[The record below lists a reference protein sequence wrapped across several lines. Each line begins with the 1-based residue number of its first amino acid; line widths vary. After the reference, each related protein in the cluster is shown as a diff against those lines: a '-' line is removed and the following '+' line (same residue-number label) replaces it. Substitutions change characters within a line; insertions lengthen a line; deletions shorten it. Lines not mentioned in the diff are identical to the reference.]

1 MVENN
6 TENLDPKEEL
16 EQQETVE
23 VQEVVVEETAAVIE
37 ETIAPEEEAVEVVDE
52 VIAPVEEP
60 VAVIEEVV
68 EVVAVAPKQKKS
80 KVVVAEAAEFDW
92 NALEEEDKGFGGRN
106 KKELESLYEKTLT
119 TVQEKE
125 VVEGRVI
132 SMNKR
137 EVVVDIG
144 YKSDGI
150 VSLNEFRYNP
160 ELKPKDLVEV
170 YIESLEDLKGQMI
183 LSHKKARAMRS
194 WDRVN
199 EALDKDE
206 VIKGYIKCRTKGGMI
221 VDVFG
226 IEAFLP
232 GSQIDVKPI
241 RDYDMYVGKTME
253 FKVVKINHEFRNVVV
268 SHKALIEAELE
279 MQKKEIISKL
289 EKGQVLEGTVKNITS
304 YGVFID
310 LGGVDGLIH
319 ITDLSWGRITHPNEI
334 VELDQKLNVVILDF
348 DDDKK
353 RIALGLKQL
362 TPHPWDS
369 LGADLKVGD
378 SVTGK
383 VVVMADYGAFV
394 EIAVGVEG
402 LIHVSEMSWSQHLRS
417 AQDFLKVGDTVE
429 AQILTLDRDERKMSL
444 GIKQLKSDPW
454 QNIDTLF
461 GVGSKHKAS
470 VRNFTNFGVFVE
482 IQEGVDGLIHISDL
496 SWTKKIK
503 HPSEFTAI
511 GSEIEVIVLDIDK
524 ENRRLSLGHKQLEE
538 NPWDVF
544 ETIFSVDSVHEGTV
558 VELFDK
564 GATIAL
570 PYGVEGFATPR
581 HLVKEDGSQAQLEEK
596 LEFKVIEFS
605 KAAKRIILSHS
616 RVFEDEK
623 KAEETAKRKTQ
634 AKATTK
640 AVKQVKENPMEK
652 TTLGDISELAALR
665 SQMEADEQKE
675 N

>member
-6 TENLDPKEEL
+6 TEDLEPKVEL

-23 VQEVVVEETAAVIE
+23 VQDVAVEETVAAE
-37 ETIAPEEEAVEVVDE
+37 EVQEE
-52 VIAPVEEP
+52 
-60 VAVIEEVV
+60 VIEEVAAP
-68 EVVAVAPKQKKS
+68 VVAKPKAAKA
-80 KVVVAEAAEFDW
+80 VVAEPAEFDW
-92 NALEEEDKGFGGRN
+92 DALEEEDKGFGGRN
-106 KKELESLYEKTLT
+106 KKDLETLYEKTLT

-378 SVTGK
+378 SVKGK

-417 AQDFLKVGDTVE
+417 AQDFLKVGDEVE

-511 GSEIEVIVLDIDK
+511 GADIDVVVLDIDK

-640 AVKQVKENPMEK
+640 AVKQVKETNMEK